1 MTNNKLENITY
12 FLFHGR
18 MATVVVK
25 SKRAIHK
32 EKKFSHST
40 VTHNT
45 ACIVEIELVI
55 KVATQHT

>member
-32 EKKFSHST
+32 EKKFIHST
-40 VTHNT
+40 
-45 ACIVEIELVI
+45 
-55 KVATQHT
+55 ATRKYSLYCRDRVSN

>member
-40 VTHNT
+40 ATHKYSLYCRDGVSN
-45 ACIVEIELVI
+45 
-55 KVATQHT
+55 